1 MGSLSS
7 AELSANEC
15 RRTNNFTFLIALIRK
30 GWLFKRQFN
39 SFKYLFNNS
48 SGIMNVVL
56 PSTTKSRVHL
66 GLLLQ
71 PHFWIKFSS
80 TGAFRVLREAGGR
93 VFGEMQGT
101 SG

>member
-1 MGSLSS
+1 
-7 AELSANEC
+7 
-15 RRTNNFTFLIALIRK
+15 
-30 GWLFKRQFN
+30 
-39 SFKYLFNNS
+39 
-48 SGIMNVVL
+48 MNVVL